1 MSAVTQQR
9 TCLCPPGLRNDVK
22 RSGNRLVAG
31 SFDRFA
37 IIAHRLGL
45 DAIYREAT
53 CDDTQDRPLS
63 G

>member
-1 MSAVTQQR
+1 MSLFTQQR

-37 IIAHRLGL
+37 IMARRLSQAG
-45 DAIYREAT
+45 YS
-53 CDDTQDRPLS
+53 S
-63 G
+63 GECVR